1 MLINKGMENWKNK
14 RGVEFL
20 KKIGIKPNQIV
31 LDFGCGKGN
40 YSIPAAKIVNKKGFV
55 YALDKN
61 PEVLSQ
67 LNNKARKEGLNIKTI
82 NGSGIKTNLKDNMM
96 DVVLLYDIIHLVGKD
111 DSSTYNDRKRLY
123 KEIYRLTKTNGL
135 ISVYPT
141 HLQTHTDVNL
151 IEDIKKEFVN
161 YFKFEK
167 EFFEELVH
175 DDRKTKGYI
184 LNFRKE

>member
-1 MLINKGMENWKNK
+1 MNEDIKKWE
-14 RGVEFL
+14 REDGVEFL
-20 KKIGIKPNQIV
+20 KKIGIKPHQLV

-40 YSIPAAKIVNKKGFV
+40 YSIPAAKIINKGGLV

-61 PEVLSQ
+61 PEVLNK
-67 LNNKARKEGLNIKTI
+67 LENKARKEGLLNIKTI
-82 NGSGIKTNLKDNMM
+82 NSSGIKTNFKDNMM
-96 DVVLLYDIIHLVGKD
+96 DVVLLYDVIHLVGKD
-111 DSSTYNDRKRLY
+111 NSSTYNDRKILY
-123 KEIYRLTKTNGL
+123 KEVYRLTKPNGL

-141 HLQTHTDVNL
+141 HLQTHTDVNS
-151 IEDIKKEFVN
+151 IEDIKNEFVK

-167 EFFEELVH
+167 EFFGELVH